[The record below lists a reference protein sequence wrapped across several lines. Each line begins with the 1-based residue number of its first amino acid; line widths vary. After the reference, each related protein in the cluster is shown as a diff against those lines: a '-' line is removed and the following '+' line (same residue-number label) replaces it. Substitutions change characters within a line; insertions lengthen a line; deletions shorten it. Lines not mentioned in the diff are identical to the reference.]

1 MKANSIQPRNTRERE
16 RERERGKRCMGVVV
30 DSKPT
35 PVLLFLVIN

>member
-1 MKANSIQPRNTRERE
+1 MKANSIQPRNTRE